1 MANNE
6 RSRLMI
12 AGTLQGMPI
21 MQQIESF
28 EAPTVEKEMKTVRG
42 GRFAPDKIMTGLKEM
57 EASISIN
64 GAGFAMLKAIGVQEG
79 DTVLL
84 DVREAG
90 KTTDGNTTSTHHS
103 IGGRLISVKEK
114 TLKMGELPQTD
125 IKLAV
130 FRYQR
135 SDNNVKVID
144 IDLNTQVIDLGTGD
158 IMKEIRR
165 AVLMA

>member
-6 RSRLMI
+6 RSRLML
-12 AGTLQGMPI
+12 AGTLQYMPI

-28 EAPTVEKEMKTVRG
+28 EPPTIEKEMKSVRG
-42 GRFAPDKIMTGLKEM
+42 GRFAADKIMTGLKEM
-57 EASISIN
+57 EASITIN
-64 GAGFAMLKAIGVQEG
+64 GIGGVLLKELGVKDG
-79 DTVLL
+79 GTVLL

-90 KTTDGNTTSTHHS
+90 KTTNGDTTSTFHS

-135 SDNNVKVID
+135 IDDGIPVIN
-144 IDLNTQVIDLGTGD
+144 IDLNTQVIDLGMGD
-158 IMKEIRR
+158 IMSDIRT
-165 AVLMA
+165 AVLAV

>member
-6 RSRLMI
+6 RSRLML

-28 EAPTVEKEMKTVRG
+28 EPPTIEKEMKSVRG
-42 GRFAPDKIMTGLKEM
+42 GRFAADKIMTGLKEM
-57 EASISIN
+57 ETSITIN
-64 GAGFAMLKAIGVQEG
+64 GAGWAMLKAIGVQEG
-79 DTVLL
+79 DNVLL

-90 KTTDGNTTSTHHS
+90 KTTSGDTTSTHHS

-135 SDNNVKVID
+135 VDDGIPVIN

-158 IMKEIRR
+158 IMSDIRR
-165 AVLMA
+165 AVLMV

>member
-6 RSRLMI
+6 RSRLML

-28 EAPTVEKEMKTVRG
+28 EPPTIEKEMKSVRG

-57 EASISIN
+57 EASITIY
-64 GAGFAMLKAIGVQEG
+64 GVGGILLKVLGVLEG
-79 DTVLL
+79 GTVML

-90 KTTDGNTTSTHHS
+90 KTTGGDTTSTYHS

-135 SDNNVKVID
+135 TDDGLPVVNIN
-144 IDLNTQVIDLGTGD
+144 LNTQVIDLGCGD
-158 IMKEIRR
+158 IMSDIRR
-165 AVLMA
+165 AVLMV